1 MYIYVY
7 IYVVYIFVSHVH
19 MYMDIHL
26 FIYHFIH
33 PSIYLSIS
41 TIRPDPRNLDEALK
55 GFALLF
61 ITLKPGVE

>member
-1 MYIYVY
+1 
-7 IYVVYIFVSHVH
+7 
-19 MYMDIHL
+19 MDIHL

-41 TIRPDPRNLDEALK
+41 TIRPDPRNLDEALE